1 MSRNFFMV
9 ALLLAFAGFSSAAKV
24 ENLYRANFEVESQD
38 PAERERLV
46 AAGLERVL
54 MRVSGRETLPSSETL
69 GFALKQAARYLQQF
83 GYDRSA
89 TGFNLNL
96 NYSRSAIDSLL
107 RKANL
112 PIWPDNRPQVLL
124 WLVQDNIDQR
134 ALMAPS
140 EVPGV
145 LETINTLSA
154 DRGLP
159 ISLPLMDLDDRIAL
173 SRDQA
178 WQLDEA
184 ALAQASERY
193 PNDATVLGRMSLT
206 GSGQWRGSWLLLDRG
221 QIRLFDA
228 VAMDMESLVEE
239 GLNQVAS
246 YLGLQHAIVASPV
259 GIKPEIMQF
268 SGVEDFKSYVQI
280 LNYLN
285 TMAMVRYA
293 EPELIDGKKMR
304 LRLFIDGQL
313 QQLTDAIALDSV
325 LQPRAPRPDEVSG
338 NGVLF
343 YKLYEKAGDAI
354 LEGSSGVNFES
365 ASGISVQGNVNNSVT
380 GPAKSVVNDG
390 SRVGAALDTDVIEL
404 LPATEK
410 TTAEPI

>member
-1 MSRNFFMV
+1 MIRNFFMA
-9 ALLLAFAGFSSAAKV
+9 ALLLSFAGFGSAAKV

-38 PAERERLV
+38 PAERDRLV
-46 AAGLERVL
+46 ATGLGRVL
-54 MRVSGRETLPSSETL
+54 MRVSGKESLPASEAL
-69 GFALKQAARYLQQF
+69 NFALGQSARYLQQF

-89 TGFNLNL
+89 SGFNLNL
-96 NYSRSAIDSLL
+96 NYSRSAIDNLL
-107 RKANL
+107 RKADL

-124 WLVQDNIDQR
+124 WLVQDNIEQR
-134 ALMAPS
+134 ALMAPA

-145 LETINTLSA
+145 LQTINTLSA

-173 SRDQA
+173 NRDQA
-178 WQLDEA
+178 WQLDEK
-184 ALAQASERY
+184 ALEQASERY

-228 VAMDMESLVEE
+228 VAVDMESLIED

-246 YLGLQHAIVASPV
+246 YLGQQHAIVASPV
-259 GIKPEIMQF
+259 GLKPETMQL
-268 SGVEDFKSYVQI
+268 SGVADFKSYMKI

-293 EPELIDGKKMR
+293 EPELINGKQMR

-325 LQPRAPRPDEVSG
+325 LVPRDPRQDENNG

-343 YKLYEKAGDAI
+343 YKLYQQLADTV
-354 LEGSSGVNFES
+354 LEGNPDASLEAASSTGVQNNIIN
-365 ASGISVQGNVNNSVT
+365 AINNVDGI
-380 GPAKSVVNDG
+380 D
-390 SRVGAALDTDVIEL
+390 AAVEGDVIEL
-404 LPATEK
+404 LPAIEK
-410 TTAEPI
+410 TSVEPI

>member
-1 MSRNFFMV
+1 MIRNFFMA
-9 ALLLAFAGFSSAAKV
+9 ALLLSFAGFGNAAKV

-38 PAERERLV
+38 PAERDRLV
-46 AAGLERVL
+46 AAGLGRVL
-54 MRVSGRETLPSSETL
+54 MRVSGRESLPASESL
-69 GFALKQAARYLQQF
+69 NFALGQAARYLQQF

-107 RKANL
+107 RKADL

-134 ALMAPS
+134 ALMAPA

-145 LETINTLSA
+145 LQTINTLSA

-178 WQLDEA
+178 WQLDEN

-228 VAMDMESLVEE
+228 VAVDMESLIED

-246 YLGLQHAIVASPV
+246 YLGQQHAIVASPV
-259 GIKPEIMQF
+259 GLKPEIMQL
-268 SGVEDFKSYVQI
+268 SDVADFESYVKI

-325 LQPRAPRPDEVSG
+325 LQPRAPRPDEASG

-343 YKLYEKAGDAI
+343 YKLYQQLADTV
-354 LEGSSGVNFES
+354 LEGNPDASLEAASSTGVQNNIIN
-365 ASGISVQGNVNNSVT
+365 AINNVDGI
-380 GPAKSVVNDG
+380 D
-390 SRVGAALDTDVIEL
+390 AAVEGDVIEL
-404 LPATEK
+404 LPAIEK
-410 TTAEPI
+410 TSVEPI

>member
-1 MSRNFFMV
+1 MA
-9 ALLLAFAGFSSAAKV
+9 ALLLSFAGFSNAAKV

-46 AAGLERVL
+46 AAGLGRVL
-54 MRVSGRETLPSSETL
+54 MRVSGRESLPASDTLN
-69 GFALKQAARYLQQF
+69 FALGQAARYLQQF

-89 TGFNLNL
+89 SGFDLNL
-96 NYSRSAIDSLL
+96 NYSRSAIDGLL
-107 RKANL
+107 RKADL

-134 ALMAPS
+134 ALMAPA

-145 LETINTLSA
+145 LQTINTLSA

-221 QIRLFDA
+221 HIRLFDA
-228 VAMDMESLVEE
+228 VAMDMESLIED
-239 GLNQVAS
+239 GLNKVAS
-246 YLGLQHAIVASPV
+246 YLGQQHAIVASPV
-259 GIKPEIMQF
+259 GLKPEIMQF
-268 SGVEDFKSYVQI
+268 SGVADFKSYVKI

-293 EPELIDGKKMR
+293 EPELIDGQKMR

-325 LQPRAPRPDEVSG
+325 LSPRAPRPDEVSG
-338 NGVLF
+338 SGVLF
-343 YKLYEKAGDAI
+343 YELYQEVIDTI
-354 LEGSSGVNFES
+354 LETSSGP
-365 ASGISVQGNVNNSVT
+365 GVQSNIINAVNN
-380 GPAKSVVNDG
+380 
-390 SRVGAALDTDVIEL
+390 VGGIDTAVENDVIEL
-404 LPATEK
+404 LPATDK
-410 TTAEPI
+410 TSAEPI

>member
-1 MSRNFFMV
+1 LIRNFFMA
-9 ALLLAFAGFSSAAKV
+9 ALLLSFAGFSNAAKV

-46 AAGLERVL
+46 AAGLGRVL
-54 MRVSGRETLPSSETL
+54 MRVSGRESLPASDTLN
-69 GFALKQAARYLQQF
+69 FALGQAARYLQQF

-89 TGFNLNL
+89 SGFDLNL
-96 NYSRSAIDSLL
+96 NYSRSAIDGLL
-107 RKANL
+107 RKADL

-134 ALMAPS
+134 ALMAPA

-145 LETINTLSA
+145 LQTINTLSA

-221 QIRLFDA
+221 HIRLFDA
-228 VAMDMESLVEE
+228 VAMDMESLIED
-239 GLNQVAS
+239 GLNKVAS
-246 YLGLQHAIVASPV
+246 YLGQQHAIVASPV
-259 GIKPEIMQF
+259 GLKPEIMQF
-268 SGVEDFKSYVQI
+268 SGVADFKSYVKI

-293 EPELIDGKKMR
+293 EPELIDGQKMR

-325 LQPRAPRPDEVSG
+325 LSPRAPRPDEVSG
-338 NGVLF
+338 SGVLF
-343 YKLYEKAGDAI
+343 YELYQEVIDTI
-354 LEGSSGVNFES
+354 LETSSGP
-365 ASGISVQGNVNNSVT
+365 GVQSNIINAVNN
-380 GPAKSVVNDG
+380 
-390 SRVGAALDTDVIEL
+390 VGGIDTAVENDVIEL
-404 LPATEK
+404 LPATDK
-410 TTAEPI
+410 TSAEPI